1 MGNGFATRISVPS
14 YSSDESLKGPERRRR
29 PSPRRK
35 SIGAVTF
42 IK

>member
-1 MGNGFATRISVPS
+1 MGNGFATKIPMPI
-14 YSSDESLKGPERRRR
+14 YSSDESSKGPERHRR

>member
-1 MGNGFATRISVPS
+1 MGNGFATKISIPV
-14 YSSDESLKGPERRRR
+14 YSSDESSKAPERRRR

-35 SIGAVTF
+35 SIGAVTL

>member
-1 MGNGFATRISVPS
+1 MGNGFVTKISQPV
-14 YSSDESLKGPERRRR
+14 YSSDESSKAPERRRR

-35 SIGAVTF
+35 SIGALTL

>member
-1 MGNGFATRISVPS
+1 MGNGFATKISMPL
-14 YSSDESLKGPERRRR
+14 YSSDESSKEPERRRR

>member
-1 MGNGFATRISVPS
+1 MGNGFANKISVPM
-14 YSSDESLKGPERRRR
+14 YSSDESFKEPERRRK

-35 SIGAVTF
+35 SVGAVTF

>member
-1 MGNGFATRISVPS
+1 MGNGFATRISMPI
-14 YSSDESLKGPERRRR
+14 YSSDESSKGPERRRR

-42 IK
+42 MK